1 MNSKF
6 SDIWLFHVTVTKTNK
21 NKAKIKPDP
30 PSWIKEKSVIIWCW
44 TRQGFNF
51 VQIACSWSYT
61 KTLNKTSFFV
71 KSHFIETSTVPP
83 VKMSEELP
91 AGRSAMGS
99 RACKTCRVIMWALHY
114 NICFDKWA
122 VACKTYLGLSRGL
135 TTKFL
140 FRNFCQIKI
149 QKSLI
154 FKIKIARASPKHVFE
169 KSCTIILNFCTT
181 LSCIH
186 RKRPQKCPKTSRW
199 NRF

>member
-1 MNSKF
+1 MAASIERF
-6 SDIWLFHVTVTKTNK
+6 WW
-21 NKAKIKPDP
+21 KIT
-30 PSWIKEKSVIIWCW
+30 I
-44 TRQGFNF
+44 
-51 VQIACSWSYT
+51 SYT
-61 KTLNKTSFFV
+61 HKIMCVYTYVYTHKLCVYIHMYIHTDVCIQIVYNKTFFFV

-83 VKMSEELP
+83 VKISEELP
-91 AGRSAMGS
+91 AGRSAIGS

-149 QKSLI
+149 QKSII

-181 LSCIH
+181 VSCIP